1 MKRKAGRP
9 RLGKQNKVHVSI
21 RLEPKVRAKLIADHG
36 SVQKWIDSMIGSL
49 CWTAI
54 PDKNVKD

>member
-21 RLEPKVRAKLIADHG
+21 RLEPKVRAKLIADYG
-36 SVQKWIDSMIGSL
+36 SIQKWVDSMIGSPSS
-49 CWTAI
+49 TAE
-54 PDKNVKD
+54 DK